1 MNYSEQQT
9 GLVKFDEARR
19 AIAEAVS
26 IDEIK
31 SIRDKAEAM
40 RLYVKQAGES
50 LIMQNQ
56 CAELKVRAERKGG
69 QLLGEMR
76 LNGGD
81 RKSESHHARV
91 KLDDVGVDKDKS
103 ARWQSIASIPEKIF
117 EDHISEV
124 VEKEEELT
132 SRGLLCLAH
141 EIKLKQRDDAR
152 RRKIYEESRTISV
165 EDSGIF
171 CGDCVEYM
179 RDHMADQVV
188 DLTITSPPYGQA
200 RDYQGYEFDFEA
212 TANELFR
219 VTKDGGVVVW
229 IVGDSVVNGSETGE
243 PFKQALFFK
252 QVGFSL
258 WDTMIYKKSSTTFPS
273 VGRYQ
278 QIFEFMFIMS
288 RGTPKTFNPLIV
300 EKNWNGSWGQTTR
313 RQKDGS
319 LESQEIKSSEDN
331 FKIRSNIWEYHNGYG
346 FGTSDDIAVLH
357 PGRFP
362 DKLAE
367 DHVISWSNVGDLVF
381 DPMVGSGTTGVAA
394 LKLDRKFIGTDIS
407 EEYCQISRKRLE
419 IYQSQV
425 KL

>member
-1 MNYSEQQT
+1 MYGGSLKSLMLFDAESEA
-9 GLVKFDEARR
+9 G
-19 AIAEAVS
+19 IAE
-26 IDEIK
+26 E
-31 SIRDKAEAM
+31 KAKLREQLAKGNIVKEA
-40 RLYVKQAGES
+40 
-50 LIMQNQ
+50 
-56 CAELKVRAERKGG
+56 
-69 QLLGEMR
+69 
-76 LNGGD
+76 
-81 RKSESHHARV
+81 
-91 KLDDVGVDKDKS
+91 
-103 ARWQSIASIPEKIF
+103 P
-117 EDHISEV
+117 V

-258 WDTMIYKKSSTTFPS
+258 WDTMIYKKSSTIAIQVIVKVFL
-273 VGRYQ
+273 
-278 QIFEFMFIMS
+278 
-288 RGTPKTFNPLIV
+288 PLQRIIV
-300 EKNWNGSWGQTTR
+300 ATCGLLLNN
-313 RQKDGS
+313 
-319 LESQEIKSSEDN
+319 
-331 FKIRSNIWEYHNGYG
+331 
-346 FGTSDDIAVLH
+346 
-357 PGRFP
+357 
-362 DKLAE
+362 
-367 DHVISWSNVGDLVF
+367 
-381 DPMVGSGTTGVAA
+381 
-394 LKLDRKFIGTDIS
+394 
-407 EEYCQISRKRLE
+407 
-419 IYQSQV
+419 
-425 KL
+425 